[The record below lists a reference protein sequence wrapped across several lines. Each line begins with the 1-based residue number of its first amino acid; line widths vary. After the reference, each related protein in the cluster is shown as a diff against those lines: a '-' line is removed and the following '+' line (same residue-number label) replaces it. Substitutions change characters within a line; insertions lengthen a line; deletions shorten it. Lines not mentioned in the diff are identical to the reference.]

1 MHLGHVA
8 KSFGLKE
15 SPKTIRVN
23 DDTIGKIFNGRL
35 TLTIFMMHTP
45 ILLHYFY
52 TRSLISFPLIH
63 SYYMLT
69 DAYLTITLFIDRFYG
84 LLFVSVGMFSA
95 VTASTRPLLD
105 KDAKKKARDERF
117 SLSKTSKGTGAS
129 SGKKTGASLGKKIGS
144 SSTSKN
150 STAAGGISRGSSGSR
165 SSGGSSGSSSNNTT
179 TNVHPNPVSSTS
191 VGGMGVHSDRRKMR
205 LIDGK
210 TPLAPSGK
218 FRKTDGY
225 FKKKS
230 SLRPRE
236 GKSSRVNSEFSA

>member
-1 MHLGHVA
+1 M
-8 KSFGLKE
+8 
-15 SPKTIRVN
+15 
-23 DDTIGKIFNGRL
+23 
-35 TLTIFMMHTP
+35 TLTVFIHPHILIYSYTTP
-45 ILLHYFY
+45 ILDLLLTYSFILYADFYISNHHIIYHYH
-52 TRSLISFPLIH
+52 LISP
-63 SYYMLT
+63 
-69 DAYLTITLFIDRFYG
+69 
-84 LLFVSVGMFSA
+84 SVPIGMFSA

-150 STAAGGISRGSSGSR
+150 STAAGGISRGSSDSR
-165 SSGGSSGSSSNNTT
+165 SSGGSSGSNSNNTT
-179 TNVHPNPVSSTS
+179 TNIHPNPVSSTS
-191 VGGMGVHSDRRKMR
+191 VGGIGVHSDRRKMR